1 MIKEE
6 DDEEDEKSSSFNDDS
21 CNDAQHGCM
30 RQQWCR
36 KQQVQQKD
44 LIHRWHLRQ
53 QMVRRRQFI
62 FIR

>member
-30 RQQWCR
+30 RQQWCKGNNR
-36 KQQVQQKD
+36 CS
-44 LIHRWHLRQ
+44 
-53 QMVRRRQFI
+53 RRI
-62 FIR
+62 